1 MNDSLCWNQNMEPER
16 QTPLSHAWIPKLQ
29 NHEKVKWLLFK
40 PLNLGAACYLATD
53 KWLHCLFCKLHL
65 VIYSKPFAFLWCI
78 ECVPV
83 YTVIPDSFVT
93 PWTTAC
99 QAPLSMRLYRE
110 EYWTGLPFPPSPV
123 DLCNSRVEPM
133 SPASPALDSLPL
145 SHLGIPDAL
154 SSRFQMFLIYFEISI
169 WCSLSQWH
177 NGFFC
182 LWICIS
188 SLSTESYNLICLL
201 LIQNNGTMICILL
214 LIWSIRAHLNRFEVW
229 IARLTA
235 LNKLRS
241 LKPIKFCTPH
251 I

>member
-1 MNDSLCWNQNMEPER
+1 MIPSAGIRTWNQNAK
-16 QTPLSHAWIPKLQ
+16 LICHAWIPKLQ
-29 NHEKVKWLLFK
+29 NHEQMKWWWFK

-53 KWLHCLFCKLHL
+53 KWLHSLFCKWHL

-83 YTVIPDSFVT
+83 CTVIPDSFVT
-93 PWTTAC
+93 PWAVAC
-99 QAPLSMRLYRE
+99 QAPLSMRLYRQK
-110 EYWTGLPFPPSPV
+110 YWSGLPFPSPG
-123 DLCNSRVEPM
+123 DLSNSRIEPM
-133 SPASPALDSLPL
+133 SPAPLASDSLPL
-145 SHLGIPDAL
+145 SHPGILDAL

-169 WCSLSQWH
+169 CCSLSQWH

-214 LIWSIRAHLNRFEVW
+214 LIWSIRAHLKRFEMW

-235 LNKLRS
+235 LNKLCS
-241 LKPIKFCTPH
+241 LKPIKFCTLH